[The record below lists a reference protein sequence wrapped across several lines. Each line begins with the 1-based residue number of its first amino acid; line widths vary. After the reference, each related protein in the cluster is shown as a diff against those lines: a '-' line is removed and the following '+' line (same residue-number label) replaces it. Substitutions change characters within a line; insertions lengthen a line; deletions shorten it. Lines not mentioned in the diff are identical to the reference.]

1 MRVNRLIAALI
12 LIAYIYYIYEI
23 YVCTEKNRRSTHRRF
38 QGVFV
43 DYLSIVFISEII
55 CSFVMP
61 RVLIYKIFRKESF
74 FIFINAYIYNY
85 LKYKEITQSK
95 HLTCLPVLVCLIF

>member
-12 LIAYIYYIYEI
+12 LIAYIYEI

-55 CSFVMP
+55 CSFVMQ

-85 LKYKEITQSK
+85 LNYKEITQSK
-95 HLTCLPVLVCLIF
+95 HLTCLPVLVYLIF